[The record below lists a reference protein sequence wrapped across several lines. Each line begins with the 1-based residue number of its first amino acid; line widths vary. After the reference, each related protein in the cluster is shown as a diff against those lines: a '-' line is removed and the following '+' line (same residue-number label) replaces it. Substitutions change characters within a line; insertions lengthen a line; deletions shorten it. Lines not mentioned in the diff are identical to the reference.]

1 MHTVIRGSM
10 KKKEGHEG
18 IEMGT
23 NLGLVVAK
31 LQETASV
38 LSIERYRG
46 VNRHRVVMG
55 GVG

>member
-1 MHTVIRGSM
+1 M

-18 IEMGT
+18 RQRGT